1 VIVGLPKEIK
11 DNEYRVGLTPAG
23 VRALTDAGH
32 KVVVERSA
40 GEGSGFEDALYERA
54 GATLLGSPDE
64 IWQQGEMI
72 VKVKE
77 PVAPEYGRMREGQ
90 LLFTYLHLAPDT
102 ELTKQLLERKV
113 TGIAYETITDRRG
126 GLPLLTPMSEVAG
139 RMAIQVGAQYL
150 EKMNGGRGILLG
162 GVPGVPAARICIIGG
177 GVVGTNAA
185 KIAVGMGAHV
195 TIIDNNLDRLREL
208 DDIFLSRITTLASS
222 AYMIHDA
229 VSHADLIVGAVLVP
243 GAAAPKLVTRNM
255 LKDVPNGAVIV
266 DVAVDQGGCI
276 ETTHPTT
283 HSDPTY
289 YVEGVL
295 HYCVAN
301 MPGAVPR
308 TSTFALTNATL
319 PYALKLAS
327 KGFIEAISSDDG
339 LKAGVNTYAG
349 KLTYEAVARSQNLDY
364 VPIDSIIGGATSSTT
379 TPASPASSASSVST
393 RSGK

>member
-23 VRALTDAGH
+23 VRALKDGGHDIRVETNAG
-32 KVVVERSA
+32 A
-40 GEGSGFEDALYERA
+40 GSGFEDALYERA
-54 GATLLGSPDE
+54 GATIIGSADE
-64 IWQQGEMI
+64 VWATADMI

-77 PVAPEYGRMREGQ
+77 PIAPEYPRMREGQ
-90 LLFTYLHLAPDT
+90 LLFTYLHLAPDHALT
-102 ELTKQLLERKV
+102 QELINRKV

-126 GLPLLTPMSEVAG
+126 TLPLLTPMSEVAG
-139 RMAIQVGAQYL
+139 RMAIQVGAHYL
-150 EKMNGGRGILLG
+150 EKMSGGRGILLG
-162 GVPGVPAARICIIGG
+162 GVPGVPAARVVIIGG

-208 DDIFLSRITTLASS
+208 DDIFLSKISTLASS

-229 VSHADLIVGAVLVP
+229 ISQADLIVGAVLVP
-243 GAAAPKLVTRNM
+243 GAAAPKLVTRGM

-283 HSDPTY
+283 HSNPTY

-319 PYALKLAS
+319 PYAMKLAN
-327 KGFIEAISSDDG
+327 KGFFEAISKDPG
-339 LKAGVNTYAG
+339 LKEGVNTYAG
-349 KLTYEAVARSQNLDY
+349 HCTYEAVA
-364 VPIDSIIGGATSSTT
+364 
-379 TPASPASSASSVST
+379 SAQGIPYAPLESLIN
-393 RSGK
+393 RN

>member
-1 VIVGLPKEIK
+1 MIVGLPKEIK

-23 VRALTDAGH
+23 VRALTDAAH
-32 KVVVERSA
+32 SVIVEQGA
-40 GEGSGFEDALYERA
+40 GEGSGFEDALYQKA
-54 GATLLGSPDE
+54 GAQIIASADDV
-64 IWQQGEMI
+64 WAQGDMI

-77 PVAPEYGRMREGQ
+77 PIAPEYPRMREGQ

-102 ELTKQLLERKV
+102 KLTSELLQRKV
-113 TGIAYETITDRRG
+113 TGVAYETITDKRG
-126 GLPLLTPMSEVAG
+126 TLPLLTPMSEVAG
-139 RMAIQVGAQYL
+139 RMAIQVGAHYL
-150 EKMNGGRGILLG
+150 EKMSGGRGILLG
-162 GVPGVPAARICIIGG
+162 GVPGVPAARVVIIGG

-208 DDIFLSRITTLASS
+208 DDIFLSKISTLASS

-229 VSHADLIVGAVLVP
+229 ISTADLIVGAVLVP
-243 GAAAPKLVTRNM
+243 GAAAPRLVTRNM

-319 PYALKLAS
+319 PYALKLANQ
-327 KGFIEAISSDDG
+327 GFLDAITNDPG
-339 LKAGVNTYAG
+339 LKEGVNTYAG
-349 KLTYEAVARSQNLDY
+349 HCTYEAVATAQGLQYTPLDRLLE
-364 VPIDSIIGGATSSTT
+364 STSSIT
-379 TPASPASSASSVST
+379 A
-393 RSGK
+393 

>member
-23 VRALTDAGH
+23 VRALTDSNH
-32 KVVVERSA
+32 QVIVERSA
-40 GEGSGFEDALYERA
+40 GEGSGFDDALYQRA
-54 GATLLGSPDE
+54 GAQIIDSADDVWGKAD
-64 IWQQGEMI
+64 MI

-77 PVAPEYGRMREGQ
+77 PIEPEYPRMREGQ
-90 LLFTYLHLAPDT
+90 MLFTYLHLAPDRKLT
-102 ELTKQLLERKV
+102 EQLIKRKV

-139 RMAIQVGAQYL
+139 RMAIQVGAHYL
-150 EKMNGGRGILLG
+150 EKMAGGRGILLG
-162 GVPGVPAARICIIGG
+162 GVPGVPAARVVIIGG

-195 TIIDNNLDRLREL
+195 TMIDNNLERLREL
-208 DDIFLSRITTLASS
+208 DDIFLSKISTLASS

-229 VSHADLIVGAVLVP
+229 ISNADLIIGAVLVP
-243 GAAAPKLVTRNM
+243 GAAAPMLVTRNM

-283 HSDPTY
+283 HSNPTY

-319 PYALKLAS
+319 PYAVKLANL
-327 KGFIEAISSDDG
+327 GFLDAIRNDAG

-349 KLTYEAVARSQNLDY
+349 HCTYEAVAQAQEI
-364 VPIDSIIGGATSSTT
+364 PHTGIDALIEVTSATT
-379 TPASPASSASSVST
+379 A
-393 RSGK
+393 

>member
-1 VIVGLPKEIK
+1 LIVGLPKEIK

-23 VRALTDAGH
+23 VRALKDAGH
-32 KVVVERSA
+32 QIIVETEA
-40 GEGSGFEDALYERA
+40 GAGSGFDNSLYERA
-54 GATLLGSPDE
+54 GATIIDSADD
-64 IWQQGEMI
+64 IWANAEMI

-77 PVAPEYGRMREGQ
+77 PIAPEYPRMREGQ
-90 LLFTYLHLAPDT
+90 LLFTYLHLAPDR
-102 ELTKQLLERKV
+102 ELTRQLLERRV

-126 GLPLLTPMSEVAG
+126 QLPLLTPMSEVAG
-139 RMAIQVGAQYL
+139 RMAIQVGAHYL
-150 EKMNGGRGILLG
+150 EKMSGGRGILLG
-162 GVPGVPAARICIIGG
+162 GVPGVPAARVLIIGG

-208 DDIFLSRITTLASS
+208 DDIFLSKISTLASS

-229 VSHADLIVGAVLVP
+229 ISQADLIIGAVLVK
-243 GAAAPKLVTRNM
+243 GAAAPKLITRSM
-255 LKDVPNGAVIV
+255 LKDVPNGAVVV

-283 HSDPTY
+283 HSNPTY

-319 PYALKLAS
+319 PYALKLS
-327 KGFIEAISSDDG
+327 NKGFLHAIADDPG
-339 LKAGVNTYAG
+339 LKEGVNTFAG
-349 KLTYEAVARSQNLDY
+349 ECTYEAVALDQGIPY
-364 VPIDSIIGGATSSTT
+364 VPLDDLIR
-379 TPASPASSASSVST
+379 VSNT
-393 RSGK
+393 DRANAV

>member
-1 VIVGLPKEIK
+1 MIVGLPKEIK

-23 VRALTDAGH
+23 VRALKDAGH
-32 KVVVERSA
+32 AIIVEKSA
-40 GEGSGFEDALYERA
+40 GAGSGFEDGLYERA
-54 GATLLGSPDE
+54 GASIINSADE
-64 IWQQGEMI
+64 IWNRAEMI

-77 PVAPEYGRMREGQ
+77 PIASEYARMREGQ

-102 ELTKQLLERKV
+102 ELTKQLLQRKV

-139 RMAIQVGAQYL
+139 RMAIQVGAHYL
-150 EKMNGGRGILLG
+150 EKMSGGRGILLG
-162 GVPGVPAARICIIGG
+162 GVPGVPAARVVIIGG

-185 KIAVGMGAHV
+185 KIAVGMAAHV
-195 TIIDNNLDRLREL
+195 TMIDNNLERLREL
-208 DDIFLSRITTLASS
+208 DDIFLSKISTLASS

-229 VSHADLIVGAVLVP
+229 ISQADLIVGAVLVP

-255 LKDVPNGAVIV
+255 LKDVPNGSVIV

-283 HSDPTY
+283 HSNPTY

-319 PYALKLAS
+319 PYALTLAN
-327 KGFIEAISSDDG
+327 KGFFHAVAGDPG

-349 KLTYEAVARSQNLDY
+349 HCTYQAVASAQGLKYTPVDDL
-364 VPIDSIIGGATSSTT
+364 IGTSI
-379 TPASPASSASSVST
+379 PA
-393 RSGK
+393 

>member
-1 VIVGLPKEIK
+1 MIVGLPKEIK

-23 VRALTDAGH
+23 VRALTDPGH
-32 KVVVERSA
+32 TVVVERSA
-40 GEGSGFEDALYERA
+40 GDGSGFADDLYRTA
-54 GATLLGSPDE
+54 GATILDSADDV
-64 IWQQGEMI
+64 WAQGDMI

-77 PVAPEYGRMREGQ
+77 PIAPEYPRMREGQ
-90 LLFTYLHLAPDT
+90 LLFTYLHLAPDV

-113 TGIAYETITDRRG
+113 TGVAYETITDRRG
-126 GLPLLTPMSEVAG
+126 TLPLLTPMSEVAG
-139 RMAIQVGAQYL
+139 RMAVQVGAHYL
-150 EKMNGGRGILLG
+150 EKMQGGRGILLG
-162 GVPGVPAARICIIGG
+162 GVPGVPAARVVIIGG
-177 GVVGTNAA
+177 GVVGTNSA

-208 DDIFLSRITTLASS
+208 DDIFLSKISTLASS

-229 VSHADLIVGAVLVP
+229 VSQADLIIGAVLVP
-243 GAAAPKLVTRNM
+243 GAAAPRLVTRSM

-319 PYALKLAS
+319 PYALKLAN
-327 KGFIEAISSDDG
+327 KGLNEAIKSDPG

-349 KLTYEAVARSQNLDY
+349 KLTYEAVAESQGLEY
-364 VPIDSIIGGATSSTT
+364 TPIDEILNEST
-379 TPASPASSASSVST
+379 AANA
-393 RSGK
+393 

>member
-1 VIVGLPKEIK
+1 MIVGLPKEIK

-23 VRALTDAGH
+23 VRALTDAGC
-32 KVVVERSA
+32 KVIVERSA
-40 GEGSGFEDALYERA
+40 GEGSGFEDSLYQRA
-54 GATLLGSPDE
+54 GAVILESADE
-64 IWQQGEMI
+64 IWLHAEMI

-77 PVAPEYGRMREGQ
+77 PIEPEYQRMRQGQ
-90 LLFTYLHLAPDT
+90 LLFTYLHLAPDKKLT
-102 ELTKQLLERKV
+102 AELLKRKV

-139 RMAIQVGAQYL
+139 RMAIQVGAHYL
-150 EKMNGGRGILLG
+150 EKMSGGRGIMLG
-162 GVPGVPAARICIIGG
+162 GVPGVPAASVVILGG

-195 TIIDNNLDRLREL
+195 TIIDSNLDRLREL
-208 DDIFLSRITTLASS
+208 DDIFLSKISTLASS

-229 VSHADLIVGAVLVP
+229 ISKADLIVGAVLVP
-243 GAAAPKLVTRNM
+243 GASAPKLVTRSM

-283 HSDPTY
+283 HSNPTY

-319 PYALKLAS
+319 PYALKLAN
-327 KGFIEAISSDDG
+327 KGFPGAIVDDEA

-349 KLTYEAVARSQNLDY
+349 QCTYEAVAVSQGLEY
-364 VPIDSIIGGATSSTT
+364 TPIDKLIGSGAG
-379 TPASPASSASSVST
+379 A
-393 RSGK
+393 